1 MINYTRYLERKI
13 YENMTKRTKLFFYLF
28 IFTLGIHT
36 VSAQLSK
43 DLKLWYDEPAEIWNE
58 ALPLGNG
65 RLGAMVF
72 GDPAIERLQLNEET
86 IWAGSPNSNAHE
98 KALVALPKVRQL
110 IFDGKYAEAQALAT
124 SDIRSQTNNGM
135 PYQTFGS
142 VFISFPGH
150 QDYTNY
156 YRDLNI
162 ENATAKVKYTVDGVT
177 FTREILTA
185 FEDDVV
191 VVRLSADKPGQITFN
206 TFMNSPF
213 DKTLTTTEDNQ
224 ITLSGVSSTVEGQKG
239 RVKFQ
244 GRMTAKNKGGKMAVR
259 NGILSVENADEV
271 TLYISIATN
280 FVNYKD
286 ISADYVA
293 KSKSILDKAIKNDF
307 ESIKKAHVSYY
318 QKFFNRVTLD
328 LGITEVSKETTDKR
342 IKKFDRQFDPH
353 LAAVYFQFG
362 RYLLISCSQPGGQP
376 ANLQGIWN
384 DMLFPP
390 WESKYTMNIN
400 AEMNYWPAELT
411 NLTEMHEPFIQLAR
425 EVAETGKETARIMY
439 DADGWVLH
447 HNTDIWR
454 ITGPIDMAA
463 SGMWPTGGAWLCQDL
478 WERYLYTGNED
489 YLKEIF
495 PILKGAAK
503 FFLDF
508 MIEDPN
514 SGYLVIVPSNSPEN
528 THAGEDGKS
537 TIAAGTT
544 MDNQL
549 VFDLFT
555 NIMKATE
562 ILDEDK
568 DFTKK
573 LQNALD
579 KMAPMQIGKH
589 GQLQEWLIDWDDPK
603 DNHRHVSHL
612 YGLFPSNQISPFKTP
627 ELFQAAKTSL
637 MFRGDES
644 TGWSMGWK
652 VNLWARLLD
661 GDHAYKLLQDQLH
674 LVTADQRKGG
684 GTYPNMLDAHQPFQI
699 DGNFGCTAGIAEMLM
714 QSHEDAIHLL
724 PALPSVW
731 SEGEITGLKARGGYE
746 LDLSWKKNKVSVLK
760 ITSKFDGNC
769 RLRSENP
776 LIFSNGKSLKRA
788 KGKNSN
794 PLFFEIEVKKPIV
807 SEQAD
812 IEKLKLPKYYE
823 YDVPMKA
830 GETYTFYGK

>member
-1 MINYTRYLERKI
+1 
-13 YENMTKRTKLFFYLF
+13 MTLKSKNIPFFYVL
-28 IFTLGIHT
+28 IILVGMQHMA
-36 VSAQLSK
+36 AQE
-43 DLKLWYDEPAEIWNE
+43 LKLWYDEPASIWNE

-72 GDPAIERLQLNEET
+72 GDPAVERLQLNEET

-98 KALVALPKVRQL
+98 KALKALPKVRQL
-110 IFDGKYAEAQALAT
+110 IFDGKYKEAQDLAT

-142 VFISFPGH
+142 VYLSFPGH
-150 QDYTNY
+150 QNYANY

-162 ENATAKVKYTVDGVT
+162 ENATAKVSYTVDGVEY
-177 FTREILTA
+177 TRETLTA
-185 FEDDVV
+185 FKDDVIV
-191 VVRLSADKPGQITFN
+191 VKLSASQPGKITFN
-206 TFMNSPF
+206 TFMVSPF
-213 DKTLTTTEDNQ
+213 DKTLTETESNQ
-224 ITLSGVSSTVEGQKG
+224 IALSGVTSTVEGQKG
-239 RVKFQ
+239 KVKFQ
-244 GRMTAKNKGGKMAVR
+244 GRIAAKHNGGSMSVS
-259 NGILSVENADEV
+259 NGIISVKNADEV

-280 FVNYKD
+280 FKDYKSLTED
-286 ISADYVA
+286 EIA
-293 KSKSILDKAIKNDF
+293 KSKRYLDNALLKDFDAIKT
-307 ESIKKAHVSYY
+307 AHVAYY
-318 QKFFNRVTLD
+318 QTFFNRVTLN
-328 LGITEVSKETTDKR
+328 LGSTDAVKETTDVR
-342 IKKFDRQFDPH
+342 IKKFDSQFDPQ
-353 LAAVYFQFG
+353 LAALYFQFG

-400 AEMNYWPAELT
+400 AEMNYWPVELA
-411 NLTEMHEPFIQLAR
+411 NLSEMHEPFIQLAK
-425 EVAETGKETARIMY
+425 EVAETGKETAKIMY
-439 DADGWVLH
+439 NANGWVLH

-478 WERYLYTGNED
+478 WEKYLYSGNVN

-495 PILKGAAK
+495 PIMKGAAT

-508 MIEDPN
+508 MVNDPN
-514 SGYLVIVPSNSPEN
+514 SGYLVVVPSNSPEN
-528 THAGEDGKS
+528 THAGEDGSS

-555 NIMKATE
+555 NVMKATN
-562 ILDEDK
+562 ILKED
-568 DFTKK
+568 DAFAEK
-573 LQNALD
+573 LQDALS
-579 KMAPMQIGKH
+579 KMAPMHIGKY
-589 GQLQEWLIDWDDPK
+589 GQLQEWLIDWDDPE

-627 ELFQAAKTSL
+627 ELFQAAKKSL
-637 MFRGDES
+637 VFRGDES

-661 GDHAYKLLQDQLH
+661 GNHAYKLLQDQLH
-674 LVTADQRKGG
+674 LVTQDQRKGG

-714 QSHEDAIHLL
+714 QSHEDVIHLL

-731 SEGEITGLKARGGYE
+731 KEGRITGLKARGGYE
-746 LDLSWKKNKVSVLK
+746 LDLTWKNNKVSVVTIK
-760 ITSKFDGNC
+760 PSISGNC
-769 RLRSENP
+769 RIRSATP
-776 LIFSNGKSLKRA
+776 LKGTGLKKA
-788 KGKNSN
+788 KGNNPN
-794 PLFFEIEVKKPIV
+794 PLFFNVEVKKPII
-807 SEQAD
+807 SEAAN
-812 IEKLKLPKYYE
+812 IEKIKLPKYYE
-823 YDVPMKA
+823 YDLFVKA
-830 GETYTFYGK
+830 GETYTVFGR